1 MGNPPPTGYLF
12 VKKIHGTVR
21 VKISIVY
28 FYGNL
33 SETMDVPVE
42 EVSSDYSDDSPNER
56 TTTPPTQIE
65 PKCSRSNWSKWSRG
79 SAFCDPSNKQRIRSC
94 KCGYLVRPATKCRGG
109 TNIEIRPVSLMSCYS
124 WTIWGAWSAT
134 SQTCGDACRDILA
147 LRMHDNQGRLED
159 GTEDTRDN

>member
-42 EVSSDYSDDSPNER
+42 EVSSDYSDDSPN
-56 TTTPPTQIE
+56 
-65 PKCSRSNWSKWSRG
+65 WDHGKWTE
-79 SAFCDPSNKQRIRSC
+79 KQVKWTEKGVKLTEKGVKWTEKS
-94 KCGYLVRPATKCRGG
+94 
-109 TNIEIRPVSLMSCYS
+109 VS
-124 WTIWGAWSAT
+124 
-134 SQTCGDACRDILA
+134 
-147 LRMHDNQGRLED
+147 
-159 GTEDTRDN
+159 